1 MVTVPTIAAEASR
14 SDGKPHGKAA
24 DALREHGR
32 LGPFRGMSV
41 NVRDVTGPVRSLIES
56 PADVDDALLA
66 DPESSLWP
74 ACCPDTPTV

>member
-1 MVTVPTIAAEASR
+1 MVAIDGGGLAA
-14 SDGKPHGKAA
+14 GKAA
-24 DALREHGR
+24 EALREHGHR

>member
-1 MVTVPTIAAEASR
+1 
-14 SDGKPHGKAA
+14 
-24 DALREHGR
+24 
-32 LGPFRGMSV
+32 MSV